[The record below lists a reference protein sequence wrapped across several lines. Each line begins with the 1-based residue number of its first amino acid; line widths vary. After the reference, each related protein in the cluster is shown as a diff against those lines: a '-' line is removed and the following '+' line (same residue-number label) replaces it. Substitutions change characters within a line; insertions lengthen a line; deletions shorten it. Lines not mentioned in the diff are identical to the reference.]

1 MRKSAKLGLYG
12 IVLAGMVG
20 GTAAWASNDRAVAV
34 SVDGQARTVHTKAA
48 TVAGAL
54 KSGHITIGAHDVLAP
69 SGSSALRAGTR
80 IVVLR
85 GRLLHLDVNGRRVDV
100 WTTAPTVSAA
110 LAELGYGTGDTVSVS
125 RSTRLP
131 LTPTQITLL
140 TPKAVTIHV
149 DNSALEVITTDRT
162 AGQAIAAAGVVVGAR
177 DRVSVA
183 ATSALR
189 DGEVITISRVR
200 TTTKTVTKSIPFT
213 TKTTKDETATLGTTT
228 VVSLGHK
235 GVQKI
240 SYQLVYVDGKLA
252 GTRLISTVVVHQA
265 VAQVQKV
272 GTKKVAVPTPTKTT
286 TGSSSKSTGSSS
298 TSGGT
303 GPAPKGSAQDIAKAM
318 LAARGWGGD
327 QFSCLVS
334 LWNRESGWRTNAA
347 NPSGAY
353 GIPQAVP
360 GSKMASA
367 GPNWRTDPTTQITWG
382 LGYIS
387 ARYGTPCGAW
397 AHSQSQGWY

>member
-1 MRKSAKLGLYG
+1 MRKSAKLGLYAV
-12 IVLAGMVG
+12 VLAGMIG
-20 GTAAWASNDRAVAV
+20 GTAAWATNDRAVAV
-34 SVDGQARTVHTKAA
+34 SVDGQSRTVHTSAH

-54 KSGHITIGAHDVLAP
+54 KSAHLTIGAHDVLAP
-69 SGSSALRAGTR
+69 SASSSLRSGTR

-100 WTTAPTVSAA
+100 WTTAPTVSQA
-110 LAELGYGTGDTVSVS
+110 LSELGYGAGDTVSVS

-140 TPKAVTIHV
+140 TPKAITIRV
-149 DNSALEVITTDRT
+149 DHSSLEVITTVKT
-162 AGQAIAAAGVVVGAR
+162 AGQAIAAAGVKVGAH

-183 ATSALR
+183 AGSSLH
-189 DGEVITISRVR
+189 DGEAIVINRVR
-200 TTTKTVTKSIPFT
+200 LATTTTTKSIPFS
-213 TKTTKDETATLGTTT
+213 TKTSDDPAATLGTTI
-228 VVSLGHK
+228 VISLGHK
-235 GVQKI
+235 GLRKI

-252 GTRLISTVVVHQA
+252 GKRLIRTVVVHQP

-272 GTKKVAVPTPTKTT
+272 GTKKVVVAPTRTT
-286 TGSSSKSTGSSS
+286 TRPKSSSSGS

-303 GPAPKGSAQDIAKAM
+303 GPAPTGDAQSIAKAL

-334 LWNRESGWRTNAA
+334 LWNRESGWRTNAS

-353 GIPQAVP
+353 GIPQALP
-360 GSKMASA
+360 GSKMSSA
-367 GPNWRTDPTTQITWG
+367 GPNWQSNPTTQITWG

-397 AHSQSQGWY
+397 AHSQSTGWY